1 MNDSK
6 RKEELVVQLRQ
17 LADEIETKKDFEFD
31 DCISSLRDIIYKST
45 NVPIPSLDTL
55 ETALDEIYD
64 SKSAH
69 SEDDPNSNSNSNS
82 INNLPESEY
91 VSTRMKQIKDRFTS
105 QEREAVMSTAFTQG
119 NLNQIVFRSDFH
131 RRIKQVLT
139 KRFYLFDSM
148 GDDYSIANIVNCAT
162 TKMNR
167 LLLNEFLN
175 TNEDTFKQ
183 TVVTLYDN
191 IIALSKSKKQK
202 KKREER
208 GEEEKTGTIEHRERK
223 NDSEEDENELD
234 SSLLWLTQED
244 FVEYLCDDSNFSQL
258 IKTKHE
264 LQLNGLF
271 VILFEIGVFWKLV
284 DKIVNAEEKVIAW
297 NEEMVVKCI
306 ECGLIDVSFVNNN
319 NQSLYHIATACN
331 DTSMFDK
338 LLEIDNEGEIYKD
351 SANRVTFRTPFFFSW
366 IAFCFFCVCLISF
379 CFSCILDCFVCVL
392 VVFYFC
398 CVLHL

>member
-17 LADEIETKKDFEFD
+17 LADKIETKKDLEFD
-31 DCISSLRDIIYKST
+31 DCTSSLRDIIYKSS

-64 SKSAH
+64 SKLAH
-69 SEDDPNSNSNSNS
+69 SDYDPNSNSNSNC
-82 INNLPESEY
+82 INSLPESEY
-91 VSTRMKQIKDRFTS
+91 VSTKIKQIQDRFS
-105 QEREAVMSTAFTQG
+105 SKEREEVMSTAFTQG

-131 RRIKQVLT
+131 RRIKQLLT
-139 KRFYLFDSM
+139 KRFYLFDNM
-148 GDDYSIANIVNCAT
+148 DDDDFSIDDIINCPT

-167 LLLNEFLN
+167 LLLNDFLN
-175 TNEDTFKQ
+175 TDEDSFKQ
-183 TVVTLYDN
+183 TVVTLYDD
-191 IIALSKSKKQK
+191 IIALSKSKKEK
-202 KKREER
+202 KKER
-208 GEEEKTGTIEHRERK
+208 GGGGEEEKTGIIEERERK
-223 NDSEEDENELD
+223 DDSEDENELD

-244 FVEYLCDDSNFSQL
+244 FVEYVCDDSNFSKS
-258 IKTKHE
+258 ISTKQE

-284 DKIVNAEEKVIAW
+284 DKMVNEKIAW
-297 NEEMVVKCI
+297 SEEMVVKSI

-338 LLEIDNEGEIYKD
+338 LYN
-351 SANRVTFRTPFFFSW
+351 
-366 IAFCFFCVCLISF
+366 
-379 CFSCILDCFVCVL
+379 
-392 VVFYFC
+392 
-398 CVLHL
+398 